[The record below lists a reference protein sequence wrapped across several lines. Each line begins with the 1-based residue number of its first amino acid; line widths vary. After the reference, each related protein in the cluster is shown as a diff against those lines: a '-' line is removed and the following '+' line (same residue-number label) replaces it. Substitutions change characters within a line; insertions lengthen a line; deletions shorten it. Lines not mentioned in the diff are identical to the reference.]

1 MFALVDCNNFYAS
14 CQRAFEPHLRN
25 KPVVILSNNDGCVIA
40 RSNEAKALGIPMG
53 APAFEFKSLFEANKV
68 FVYSSNYALYGDMSS
83 RVMNILSKYSPEIE
97 IYSIDEAFLKFEGF
111 ELFDLQNIGL
121 DMQRTVTKGTG
132 IPVSIGFAPTK
143 ALAKVANKI
152 AKKYPERTKSVYTID
167 NEEKR
172 IKALK
177 WTKIEDV
184 WGIGRKHAKRLQAKN
199 ILNAYQFT
207 LLSDE
212 WVRKEMA
219 VVGLRLKHELQGK
232 PTLDLEQPKNK
243 KMIAT
248 TRSFEKMYTKFEDI
262 SERVS
267 TFTASCSEKLR
278 KQNSH
283 CNMIMVFVH
292 TNYFRKD
299 QPQYS
304 RNIIINTDF
313 PTNSTIDLNHYAQ
326 IGLKAIFKE
335 GFHYKKAGVIVMGLT
350 PNSETQL
357 SLFNSSNPKHQP
369 LMSAMDRMNKKIGSN
384 KVKFAT
390 QSLGRQWKMKQEKLS
405 KSYTTRIDEI
415 INIQL

>member
-1 MFALVDCNNFYAS
+1 MFALIDCNNFYAS
-14 CQRAFEPHLRN
+14 CQRVFEPHLRN

-53 APAFEFKSLFEANKV
+53 AAAFEYKAIFEANNV
-68 FVYSSNYALYGDMSS
+68 FVYSSNYALYGDMSA
-83 RVMNILSKYSPEIE
+83 RVMNILSTYSPDIE
-97 IYSIDEAFLKFEGF
+97 IYSIDEAFLKFKGF
-111 ELFDLQNIGL
+111 ELFDLQEIGIN
-121 DMQRTVTKGTG
+121 MQKTVTKGTG
-132 IPVSIGFAPTK
+132 IPISVGIAHTK

-152 AKKYPERTKSVYTID
+152 AKKFPEKTKSVYTID
-167 NEEKR
+167 TDEKR

-184 WGIGRKHAKRLQAKN
+184 WGIGRKFAKKLQAIN

-207 LLSDE
+207 QLSDQ

-219 VVGLRLKHELQGK
+219 VVGLRLKHELEGK
-232 PTLDLEQPKNK
+232 PTLDLEEPKSK

-248 TRSFEKMYTKFEDI
+248 TRSFEKMYTKFEDV
-262 SERVS
+262 SERIS

-283 CNMIMVFVH
+283 CNMIMVFVQ

-304 RNIIINTDF
+304 RSIVINTDF
-313 PTNSTIDLNHYAQ
+313 PTNSTIELNHYAQ
-326 IGLKAIFKE
+326 IGLKAIFKN
-335 GFHYKKAGVIVMGLT
+335 GFSYKKAGVIVMGLT

-357 SLFNSSNPKHQP
+357 SLFNTSNPKHQP
-369 LMSAMDRMNKKIGSN
+369 LMSVIDKMNKSYGVN

-390 QSLGRQWKMKQEKLS
+390 QSTGRQWKMKQEKLS
-405 KSYTTRIDEI
+405 NCYTTKIKEI
-415 INIQL
+415 ITVK

>member
-14 CQRAFEPHLRN
+14 CQRVFEPHLIG

-53 APAFEFKSLFEANKV
+53 AAAFEYKSLFETNNV
-68 FVYSSNYALYGDMSS
+68 FVFSSNYALYGDMSS
-83 RVMNILSKYSPEIE
+83 RVMNILATYSPEIE
-97 IYSIDEAFLKFEGF
+97 VYSIDEAFLKFKGF
-111 ELFDLQNIGL
+111 ELFNLDEIGL
-121 DMQRTVTKGTG
+121 DMQKTVTKGTG

-152 AKKYPERTKSVYTID
+152 AKKYPERTQSVYTID

-248 TRSFEKMYTKFEDI
+248 TRSFEKPFTKLEDI

-313 PTNSTIDLNHYAQ
+313 PTNSTIELNHYAQ

-369 LMSAMDRMNKKIGSN
+369 LMSTMDRLNKKIGSN

-390 QSLGRQWKMKQEKLS
+390 QSLARQWKMKQEKLS
-405 KSYTTRIDEI
+405 KCYTTRLNEI
-415 INIQL
+415 IEIKI